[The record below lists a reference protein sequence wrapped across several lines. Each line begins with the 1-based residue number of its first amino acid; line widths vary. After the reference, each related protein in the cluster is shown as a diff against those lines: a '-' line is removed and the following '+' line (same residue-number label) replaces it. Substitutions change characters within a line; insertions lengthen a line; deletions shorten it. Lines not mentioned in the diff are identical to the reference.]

1 MQLKETDGA
10 LKLIER
16 EKEERVVIN
25 GVAYRRLPSGWSKQ
39 GENSK
44 LMPVTQRWIDR
55 SRAKTIV
62 RFPRLKREFLY
73 DGSNLTW
80 KNAPRFDPE
89 KIDAAEWLIDL
100 FIADKSIN
108 FTLMLYA
115 SECIATGLDCLGI
128 KTLQRRFSI
137 WIRKTRACDQEAQSS
152 TLKNPSRVSRFLREK
167 NFHLLLKTSA

>member
-108 FTLMLYA
+108 LIYA
-115 SECIATGLDCLGI
+115 PEGAF
-128 KTLQRRFSI
+128 K
-137 WIRKTRACDQEAQSS
+137 S